1 MTKQFSKMMESA
13 NRVEAMSFIQLNE
26 SNIEKAEI
34 VLAVK
39 GEIVDKLQ
47 RQAEVINNMG
57 VDVLGP
63 LLDRIKAE
71 HGVPAADSF
80 RNNISGLLDHAVKTI
95 MDVKDK
101 ISTETLKLTGDIT
114 SSPDVADLGSD
125 EVIDDV
131 SLDVDGD
138 NFDFEADAELGA
150 EDDLDADI
158 MSEPTPMDREMKES
172 AQPKRFGIQL
182 ESVKGTVGN
191 KYFNSKKEMNTWLQE
206 NESKIA
212 KVIKILK

>member
-1 MTKQFSKMMESA
+1 FKKMMEAESKA
-13 NRVEAMSFIQLNE
+13 EALTLVKLTE

-71 HGVPAADSF
+71 HGIESADAF
-80 RNNISGLLDHAVKTI
+80 RNNISGLLEQAVKTL

-114 SSPDVADLGSD
+114 NAPDVSD
-125 EVIDDV
+125 IGGEDV
-131 SLDVDGD
+131 SLDIDTPD
-138 NFDFEADAELGA
+138 FDFEGDAEFS
-150 EDDLDADI
+150 DDLV
-158 MSEPTPMDREMKES
+158 EPVPAEREM
-172 AQPKRFGIQL
+172 R
-182 ESVKGTVGN
+182 ESVKPRIGLKLESNKGTIGT
-191 KYFNSKKEMNTWLQE
+191 KFF
-206 NESKIA
+206 ESKTEA
-212 KVIKILK
+212 KKWLTENQNKVKRVIGFTK

>member
-1 MTKQFSKMMESA
+1 MSKQFQKMMESGS
-13 NRVEAMSFIQLNE
+13 RVEAINFVQLNE

-71 HGVPAADSF
+71 HGLEAAESF

-114 SSPDVADLGSD
+114 ASPDVSDLGTDDLSIDIDTPEGDFDFEDDADLGD
-125 EVIDDV
+125 A
-131 SLDVDGD
+131 GD
-138 NFDFEADAELGA
+138 LP
-150 EDDLDADI
+150 
-158 MSEPTPMDREMKES
+158 EPTPMDREMKES
-172 AQPKRFGIQL
+172 SKPKRIGIQL

-191 KYFNSKKEMNTWLQE
+191 KYFSSKKEMNQWLSE
-206 NESKIA
+206 NENKISK
-212 KVIKILK
+212 VLKILK

>member
-1 MTKQFSKMMESA
+1 MSKKFKTMMEA
-13 NRVEAMSFIQLNE
+13 ETKAHAMSLIQLTE

-71 HGVPAADSF
+71 HGLEHADAF
-80 RNNISGLLDHAVKTI
+80 RNNISGLLDHTVKTL

-114 SSPDVADLGSD
+114 SAPEIADLGGD
-125 EVIDDV
+125 AGMGGVDDV
-131 SLDVDGD
+131 SMDIGGD
-138 NFDFEADAELGA
+138 LGGEDFDFEADAEFSDDMVEPVPA
-150 EDDLDADI
+150 E
-158 MSEPTPMDREMKES
+158 REM
-172 AQPKRFGIQL
+172 R
-182 ESVKGTVGN
+182 ESVKPRIGVKMESHKGTVGT
-191 KYFNSKKEMNTWLQE
+191 KFFESKTEMKAWLTE
-206 NESKIA
+206 NESKV
-212 KVIKILK
+212 KRVIKIIK

>member
-1 MTKQFSKMMESA
+1 MSKTFKKMMESA
-13 NRVEAMSFIQLNE
+13 NRGEAMGYIILQE

-71 HGVPAADSF
+71 HGLDAADAF
-80 RNNISGLLDHAVKTI
+80 NNNISGLLEHAVKTI

-114 SSPDVADLGSD
+114 SSPGISDLQDDSVVNVDAD
-125 EVIDDV
+125 IDTPE
-131 SLDVDGD
+131 
-138 NFDFEADAELGA
+138 FDFEADAEF
-150 EDDLDADI
+150 DDI
-158 MSEPTPMDREMKES
+158 NSEPTPIERSMKES
-172 AQPKRFGIQL
+172 AKQKRRIGV
-182 ESVKGTVGN
+182 EVEGTNGVKGR
-191 KYFNSKKEMNTWLQE
+191 KFFESKKHMTTWLTE
-206 NESKIA
+206 NEHKIKRIIGPA
-212 KVIKILK
+212 H

>member
-1 MTKQFSKMMESA
+1 MSKNFLKMMEA
-13 NRVEAMSFIQLNE
+13 KGRADAVNFMVLNE

-71 HGVPAADSF
+71 HGVEAADSF
-80 RNNISGLLDHAVKTI
+80 RNNISGLLDHAVKTL

-114 SSPDVADLGSD
+114 SSPDVSDLGND
-125 EVIDDV
+125 DFDDINIDI
-131 SLDVDGD
+131 DGD
-138 NFDFEADAELGA
+138 DFDFES
-150 EDDLDADI
+150 DADL
-158 MSEPTPMDREMKES
+158 SDDVALPEPTPIDREMKES
-172 AQPKRFGIQL
+172 VTTKRLGIQL
-182 ESVKGTVGN
+182 ESTKGTVGN
-191 KYFNSKKEMNTWLQE
+191 KYFNSKEEMKTWLSE
-206 NESKIA
+206 NENKIA

>member
-1 MTKQFSKMMESA
+1 MSKFKQVMEASSKS
-13 NRVEAMSFIQLNE
+13 EAITFIKLNE

-71 HGVPAADSF
+71 HGVPAADAF

-114 SSPDVADLGSD
+114 SSPDIADLGSD
-125 EVIDDV
+125 DVIDDTI
-131 SLDVDGD
+131 DDT
-138 NFDFEADAELGA
+138 FDFESDAELGS
-150 EDDLDADI
+150 ADELGTDE
-158 MSEPTPMDREMKES
+158 MGEPTPMEREMKES
-172 AQPKRFGIQL
+172 VQQKKFGIQV

-191 KYFNSKKEMNTWLQE
+191 KFFKSKKEMSTWLQE
-206 NESKIA
+206 NENKIA

>member
-1 MTKQFSKMMESA
+1 MSKQFSRMMESS
-13 NRVEAMSFIQLNE
+13 NRVDALNLMQLNE

-71 HGVPAADSF
+71 HGLDAAESF

-114 SSPDVADLGSD
+114 SSPDVSDLGSD
-125 EVIDDV
+125 AGFDDV
-131 SLDVDGD
+131 SLDVDTPEGD
-138 NFDFEADAELGA
+138 FDFEDDASL
-150 EDDLDADI
+150 DDVALP
-158 MSEPTPMDREMKES
+158 EPTPMDREMKES
-172 AQPKRFGIQL
+172 AKPKRFGIQL

-191 KYFNSKKEMNTWLQE
+191 KYFDSKAEMQTWLKE
-206 NESKIA
+206 NENKISK
-212 KVIKILK
+212 VLKILK

>member
-1 MTKQFSKMMESA
+1 MSKQFKKMMEAETKAQALSL
-13 NRVEAMSFIQLNE
+13 VKLTE

-71 HGVPAADSF
+71 HGLESADAF
-80 RNNISGLLDHAVKTI
+80 RNNISGLLDTAVKTL

-114 SSPDVADLGSD
+114 NSPDVSSIGDDFGGS
-125 EVIDDV
+125 EDV
-131 SLDVDGD
+131 SLDIDTPD
-138 NFDFEADAELGA
+138 FDFEGEADFS
-150 EDDLDADI
+150 DDLV
-158 MSEPTPMDREMKES
+158 EPVPAEREM
-172 AQPKRFGIQL
+172 R
-182 ESVKGTVGN
+182 ESVKPRIGLKLESHKGTIGT
-191 KYFNSKKEMNTWLQE
+191 KFF
-206 NESKIA
+206 ESKTAA
-212 KVIKILK
+212 KAWLTENKTKVKRVIGFTK

>member
-1 MTKQFSKMMESA
+1 MSKQFKKMMEAETKAQALSL
-13 NRVEAMSFIQLNE
+13 VKLTE

-71 HGVPAADSF
+71 HGLEHADAF
-80 RNNISGLLDHAVKTI
+80 RNNISGLLDTAVKTL

-114 SSPDVADLGSD
+114 NSPDVSSIGDDFGGT
-125 EVIDDV
+125 EDV
-131 SLDVDGD
+131 SLDIDTPD
-138 NFDFEADAELGA
+138 FDFEGEADFS
-150 EDDLDADI
+150 DDLV
-158 MSEPTPMDREMKES
+158 EPVPAEREM
-172 AQPKRFGIQL
+172 R
-182 ESVKGTVGN
+182 ESVKPRIGLKLESHKGTIGT
-191 KYFNSKKEMNTWLQE
+191 KFF
-206 NESKIA
+206 ESKTAA
-212 KVIKILK
+212 KAWLTENKKKVKRVIGYTK

>member
-1 MTKQFSKMMESA
+1 MSKQFKKMMESETKA
-13 NRVEAMSFIQLNE
+13 DAMTFIQLTE

-71 HGVPAADSF
+71 HGVEHADAF
-80 RNNISGLLDHAVKTI
+80 RNNISGLLDHTVKTL

-114 SSPDVADLGSD
+114 SAPEISDIGGADAGIGGTEDVSMDIDSPD
-125 EVIDDV
+125 
-131 SLDVDGD
+131 
-138 NFDFEADAELGA
+138 FDFEADADFNDDMVEPVPA
-150 EDDLDADI
+150 E
-158 MSEPTPMDREMKES
+158 REM
-172 AQPKRFGIQL
+172 R
-182 ESVKGTVGN
+182 ESVKPRIGVKMESHKGTVGT
-191 KYFNSKKEMNTWLQE
+191 KFFESKTEMKQWLTE
-206 NESKIA
+206 NESKV
-212 KVIKILK
+212 KRVIKIIK

>member
-1 MTKQFSKMMESA
+1 MSNFKKLMEASSKS
-13 NRVEAMSFIQLNE
+13 EALTYMHLQE

-71 HGVPAADSF
+71 QGLEAAESF
-80 RNNISGLLDHAVKTI
+80 KNSVSHLLQNAVATL
-95 MDVKDK
+95 MDVKDQ

-114 SSPDVADLGSD
+114 SAPEVADLGG
-125 EVIDDV
+125 DV
-131 SLDVDGD
+131 GGNAELDISSPS
-138 NFDFEADAELGA
+138 FDFAGDADFT
-150 EDDLDADI
+150 DDL
-158 MSEPTPMDREMKES
+158 SEPIPTEREMKES
-172 AQPKRFGIQL
+172 VQFSQIGVKM
-182 ESVKGTVGN
+182 ESIKGTIGT
-191 KYFNSKKEMNTWLQE
+191 KYFSSKNEMRNWLSE
-206 NESKIA
+206 NQH
-212 KVIKILK
+212 KVKKVLGYVKK

>member
-1 MTKQFSKMMESA
+1 MSDFKKLMESA
-13 NRVEAMSFIQLNE
+13 SKAEALTFIKLNE

-34 VLAVK
+34 VLSVK

-71 HGVPAADSF
+71 QGLDAAENF
-80 RNNISGLLDHAVKTI
+80 RNSVSHLLQNAVSTL

-114 SSPDVADLGSD
+114 DGPEVADIGT
-125 EVIDDV
+125 ETIDA
-131 SLDVDGD
+131 
-138 NFDFEADAELGA
+138 NIDAEIPSFDA
-150 EDDLDADI
+150 EIDAGFDDEF
-158 MSEPTPMDREMKES
+158 SEPIPTEREMKES
-172 AQPKRFGIQL
+172 VSFTKIGVQM
-182 ESVKGTVGN
+182 ESIKGTKGT
-191 KYFNSKKEMNTWLQE
+191 KYFSSKAEMQSWLTE
-206 NESKIA
+206 NQH
-212 KVIKILK
+212 KVKKVLGYINK

>member
-1 MTKQFSKMMESA
+1 MMESA
-13 NRVEAMSFIQLNE
+13 NRVEAMSLIQLTE

-71 HGVPAADSF
+71 HGVEAAESF

-114 SSPDVADLGSD
+114 SSPDVSDLGDDSF
-125 EVIDDV
+125 DDV
-131 SLDVDGD
+131 SLDVDTPEGD
-138 NFDFEADAELGA
+138 FDFEG
-150 EDDLDADI
+150 DADLGDDVALP
-158 MSEPTPMDREMKES
+158 EPTPMDREMKES
-172 AQPKRFGIQL
+172 VKPKRFGIQL
-182 ESVKGTVGN
+182 ESVKGTVGT
-191 KYFNSKKEMNTWLQE
+191 KYFNSKGEMQSWLTE

-212 KVIKILK
+212 KVIKIIK

>member
-1 MTKQFSKMMESA
+1 MSKQFSKMMESA
-13 NRVEAMSFIQLNE
+13 NRVEALNLMQLNE

-71 HGVPAADSF
+71 HGVEAAESF

-114 SSPDVADLGSD
+114 SSPDVADLGAD
-125 EVIDDV
+125 AGMDDI
-131 SLDVDGD
+131 SMDVDTPEGD
-138 NFDFEADAELGA
+138 FDFEDDAELGDVA
-150 EDDLDADI
+150 LP
-158 MSEPTPMDREMKES
+158 EPTPMDREMKES
-172 AQPKRFGIQL
+172 VQTKRFGIQL

-191 KYFNSKKEMNTWLQE
+191 KYFDSKAEMQTWLKE
-206 NESKIA
+206 NENKIA
-212 KVIKILK
+212 KVLKILK

>member
-1 MTKQFSKMMESA
+1 MAKTLKQ
-13 NRVEAMSFIQLNE
+13 LLE
-26 SNIEKAEI
+26 SNMEKAEI

-71 HGVPAADSF
+71 HGLDAAEAF
-80 RNNISGLLDHAVKTI
+80 KNEISGYLDTAVKTM

-114 SSPDVADLGSD
+114 STPGVSDLGAGD
-125 EVIDDV
+125 FDN
-131 SLDVDGD
+131 VDIGAETPS
-138 NFDFEADAELGA
+138 FDMEADAGLP
-150 EDDLDADI
+150 DADI
-158 MSEPTPMDREMKES
+158 EPIPDDREMKES
-172 AQPKRFGIQL
+172 VRKLGLVL
-182 ESVKGTVGN
+182 ESNSGKTGT
-191 KYFNSKKEMNTWLQE
+191 KYFNTKAEMNSWLAE
-206 NESKIA
+206 NKSKIKKVL
-212 KVIKILK
+212 KVIK

>member
-1 MTKQFSKMMESA
+1 MRKMSKKFKTMMESETKA
-13 NRVEAMSFIQLNE
+13 DAMTFIQLTE

-71 HGVPAADSF
+71 HGVEHADSF
-80 RNNISGLLDHAVKTI
+80 RNNISGLLDHTVKTL

-114 SSPDVADLGSD
+114 NTPEISDIGSD
-125 EVIDDV
+125 SLDGTGDV
-131 SLDVDGD
+131 SMDIDTPD
-138 NFDFEADAELGA
+138 FDFEADAEF
-150 EDDLDADI
+150 DDD
-158 MSEPTPMDREMKES
+158 MVEPVPADREM
-172 AQPKRFGIQL
+172 R
-182 ESVKGTVGN
+182 ESVKPRIGVKMESHKGTIGT
-191 KYFNSKKEMNTWLQE
+191 KFFESKTEMKTWLTE
-206 NESKIA
+206 NESKV
-212 KVIKILK
+212 KRVIKIIK

>member
-1 MTKQFSKMMESA
+1 MSKNFSKLMETA
-13 NRVEAMSFIQLNE
+13 NKGEAMSYIRLNE

-71 HGVPAADSF
+71 HGLESAESF
-80 RNNISGLLDHAVKTI
+80 RNNISGLLEHAVKTL

-114 SSPDVADLGSD
+114 NEPSISELGAGAD
-125 EVIDDV
+125 EM
-131 SLDVDGD
+131 SLDMQTPE
-138 NFDFEADAELGA
+138 FDFEADADF
-150 EDDLDADI
+150 EDIDV
-158 MSEPTPMDREMKES
+158 EPTPAEREMKES
-172 AQPKRFGIQL
+172 VQPKRIGIEI
-182 ESVKGTVGN
+182 ESKSGVVGR
-191 KYFNSKKEMNTWLQE
+191 KFFESKQSMKTWLTE
-206 NESKIA
+206 NEHKI
-212 KVIKILK
+212 KRVIGMVK

>member
-1 MTKQFSKMMESA
+1 MESETKA
-13 NRVEAMSFIQLNE
+13 DAMTFIQLTE

-71 HGVPAADSF
+71 HGVEHADSF
-80 RNNISGLLDHAVKTI
+80 RNNISGLLDHTVKTL

-114 SSPDVADLGSD
+114 NTPEISDIGSD
-125 EVIDDV
+125 SLDGTGDV
-131 SLDVDGD
+131 SMDIDTPD
-138 NFDFEADAELGA
+138 FDFEADAEF
-150 EDDLDADI
+150 DDD
-158 MSEPTPMDREMKES
+158 MVEPVPADREM
-172 AQPKRFGIQL
+172 R
-182 ESVKGTVGN
+182 ESVKPRIGVKMESHKGTIGT
-191 KYFNSKKEMNTWLQE
+191 KFFESKTEMKTWLTE
-206 NESKIA
+206 NESKV
-212 KVIKILK
+212 KRVIKIIK

>member
-1 MTKQFSKMMESA
+1 MSKNFSKLMETA
-13 NRVEAMSFIQLNE
+13 NKGEAMSYIRLNE

-71 HGVPAADSF
+71 HGLESAESF
-80 RNNISGLLDHAVKTI
+80 RNNISGLLEHAVKTL

-114 SSPDVADLGSD
+114 NEPSISELGAD
-125 EVIDDV
+125 EM
-131 SLDVDGD
+131 SLDMQTPE
-138 NFDFEADAELGA
+138 FDFEADADF
-150 EDDLDADI
+150 EDIDV
-158 MSEPTPMDREMKES
+158 EPTPAEREMKES
-172 AQPKRFGIQL
+172 VQPKRIGIEI
-182 ESVKGTVGN
+182 ESKSGVVGR
-191 KYFNSKKEMNTWLQE
+191 KFFESKQSMKTWLTE
-206 NESKIA
+206 NEHKI
-212 KVIKILK
+212 KRVIGMVK

>member
-1 MTKQFSKMMESA
+1 MSKKFKKMMESETKA
-13 NRVEAMSFIQLNE
+13 HAMTFIQLTE

-71 HGVPAADSF
+71 HGLEHANAF
-80 RNNISGLLDHAVKTI
+80 RNNISGLLDHTVKTL

-114 SSPDVADLGSD
+114 SSPEIADIGGV
-125 EVIDDV
+125 EDV
-131 SLDVDGD
+131 SMDISDPD
-138 NFDFEADAELGA
+138 FDFEADADFDDDMVEPVPA
-150 EDDLDADI
+150 E
-158 MSEPTPMDREMKES
+158 REM
-172 AQPKRFGIQL
+172 R
-182 ESVKGTVGN
+182 ESVKPRIGLKMESNRGTIGT
-191 KYFNSKKEMNTWLQE
+191 KFFESKNEMKTWLAE
-206 NESKIA
+206 NESKV
-212 KVIKILK
+212 KRVIKIIK

>member
-1 MTKQFSKMMESA
+1 MSNYKKLMESSSKA
-13 NRVEAMSFIQLNE
+13 EAMTFIKLNE

-47 RQAEVINNMG
+47 RQSEVINNMG

-71 HGVPAADSF
+71 QGLDAAENFKNSV
-80 RNNISGLLDHAVKTI
+80 SGLLQQAVTTL

-114 SSPDVADLGSD
+114 DTPDVSDLGAD
-125 EVIDDV
+125 EF
-131 SLDVDGD
+131 DVDVTAEPSFDMGAD
-138 NFDFEADAELGA
+138 ADFE
-150 EDDLDADI
+150 EDLI
-158 MSEPTPMDREMKES
+158 SEPIPTEREMKES
-172 AQPKRFGIQL
+172 VQFTKIGVEM
-182 ESVKGTVGN
+182 ESIRGTIGT
-191 KYFNSKKEMNTWLQE
+191 KYFSNKAEMNSWLTE
-206 NESKIA
+206 NQHKIK
-212 KVIKILK
+212 KVLGVVKK

>member
-1 MTKQFSKMMESA
+1 MSKKFKNMMESETKA
-13 NRVEAMSFIQLNE
+13 HAMTFIQLTE

-71 HGVPAADSF
+71 HGLEHADAF
-80 RNNISGLLDHAVKTI
+80 RNNISGLLDHTVKTL

-114 SSPDVADLGSD
+114 NAPEISDLGGD
-125 EVIDDV
+125 VGGVEDV
-131 SLDVDGD
+131 SMDIDGD
-138 NFDFEADAELGA
+138 IGGEDFDFEADADFN
-150 EDDLDADI
+150 DD
-158 MSEPTPMDREMKES
+158 MVEPVPADREMRES
-172 AQPKRFGIQL
+172 IKPRVGIKM
-182 ESVKGTVGN
+182 ESHKGTIGT
-191 KYFNSKKEMNTWLQE
+191 KFFESKTEMKAWLTE
-206 NESKIA
+206 NESKV
-212 KVIKILK
+212 KRVIKIIK

>member
-1 MTKQFSKMMESA
+1 MAKTLKQ
-13 NRVEAMSFIQLNE
+13 LLE
-26 SNIEKAEI
+26 SNMEKAEI

-71 HGVPAADSF
+71 HGLESAEQF
-80 RNNISGLLDHAVKTI
+80 KNEISGYLDTAVKTI

-114 SSPDVADLGSD
+114 AQPGVADLGAGDFDS
-125 EVIDDV
+125 VDV
-131 SLDVDGD
+131 QAETPT
-138 NFDFEADAELGA
+138 FDMEADAELP
-150 EDDLDADI
+150 DVDL
-158 MSEPTPMDREMKES
+158 SEPVPDERAMKES
-172 AQPKRFGIQL
+172 TRKLGLVL
-182 ESVKGTVGN
+182 ESKSGKQGT
-191 KYFNSKKEMNTWLQE
+191 KYFTSKDEMNTWIAE
-206 NESKIA
+206 NKSKISKVL
-212 KVIKILK
+212 KVIK

>member
-1 MTKQFSKMMESA
+1 MESA
-13 NRVEAMSFIQLNE
+13 NKAEALSLIQLNE

-47 RQAEVINNMG
+47 RQSEVINNMG

-71 HGVPAADSF
+71 HGVEHADAF
-80 RNNISGLLDHAVKTI
+80 RNNISGLLDTAVKTL

-114 SSPDVADLGSD
+114 SEPGVADIGN
-125 EVIDDV
+125 DDV
-131 SLDVDGD
+131 SLDVDTPE
-138 NFDFEADAELGA
+138 FDFEADADFGDEIL
-150 EDDLDADI
+150 
-158 MSEPTPMDREMKES
+158 SEPVPSDRPMKES
-172 AQPKRFGIQL
+172 KTFSKVGVRM
-182 ESVKGTVGN
+182 ESVKGTIGV
-191 KYFNSKKEMNTWLQE
+191 KYFSSNAEMKTWLAE
-206 NESKIA
+206 NEK
-212 KVIKILK
+212 KVKKVLGIVKK

>member
-1 MTKQFSKMMESA
+1 MSKQFSKMMESA
-13 NRVEAMSFIQLNE
+13 SRVEALNLMQLNE

-71 HGVPAADSF
+71 HGIEAAESF
-80 RNNISGLLDHAVKTI
+80 KNNISGLLDHAVKTI

-114 SSPDVADLGSD
+114 SSPDVSDLGADAGMDDISMD
-125 EVIDDV
+125 IDTPE
-131 SLDVDGD
+131 GD
-138 NFDFEADAELGA
+138 FDFEDDAELGDVA
-150 EDDLDADI
+150 LP
-158 MSEPTPMDREMKES
+158 EPTPMDREMKES
-172 AQPKRFGIQL
+172 VQPKRFGIQL

-191 KYFNSKKEMNTWLQE
+191 KYFDSKAEMQTWLKE
-206 NESKIA
+206 NENKIA
-212 KVIKILK
+212 KVLKILK

>member
-1 MTKQFSKMMESA
+1 MSKNFSKLMETA
-13 NRVEAMSFIQLNE
+13 NKGEAMSYIRLNE

-71 HGVPAADSF
+71 HGLESAESF
-80 RNNISGLLDHAVKTI
+80 RNNISGILEHAVQTL

-114 SSPDVADLGSD
+114 NEPSISELGAD
-125 EVIDDV
+125 EM
-131 SLDVDGD
+131 SLDMQTPE
-138 NFDFEADAELGA
+138 FDFEADADF
-150 EDDLDADI
+150 EDIDV
-158 MSEPTPMDREMKES
+158 EPTPAEREMKES
-172 AQPKRFGIQL
+172 VQPKRIGIEI
-182 ESVKGTVGN
+182 ESKSGVVGR
-191 KYFNSKKEMNTWLQE
+191 KFFESKQSMKTWLTE
-206 NESKIA
+206 NEHKI
-212 KVIKILK
+212 KRVIGMVK

>member
-1 MTKQFSKMMESA
+1 MSKNFSKLMESS
-13 NRVEAMSFIQLNE
+13 NRAEAMKLIQLNE

-71 HGVPAADSF
+71 HGLEAAGSF
-80 RNNISGLLDHAVKTI
+80 RDNISGLLEHAVKTL
-95 MDVKDK
+95 MDVKDQ

-114 SSPDVADLGSD
+114 SSPDVSDLGSED
-125 EVIDDV
+125 IDVNVDV
-131 SLDVDGD
+131 PS
-138 NFDFEADAELGA
+138 FDFEDEADFS
-150 EDDLDADI
+150 DDVVPPVP
-158 MSEPTPMDREMKES
+158 EDRELKET
-172 AQPKRFGIQL
+172 AKPTKIGIQM
-182 ESVKGTVGN
+182 ESTKGTVGV
-191 KYFNSKKEMNTWLQE
+191 KYFSSKQEMRKWLSE
-206 NESKIA
+206 NEH
-212 KVIKILK
+212 KVKRVIGHVTR